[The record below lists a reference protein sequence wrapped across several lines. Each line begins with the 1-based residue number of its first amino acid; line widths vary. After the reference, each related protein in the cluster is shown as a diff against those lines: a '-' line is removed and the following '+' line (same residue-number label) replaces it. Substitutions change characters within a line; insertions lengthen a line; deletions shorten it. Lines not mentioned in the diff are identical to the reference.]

1 MAYIEEEMRKRRGE
15 NKVTDAPGGSSKG
28 AVEKRKRDGPVDI
41 YEELYQIP
49 DRLKVKS
56 HSLWNQRYGWVFIVY
71 GLGWTKA
78 C

>member
-15 NKVTDAPGGSSKG
+15 NKMANAPGASSKG
-28 AVEKRKRDGPVDI
+28 AVEQRKRDGAVDI

-49 DRLKVKS
+49 DRLKVKES
-56 HSLWNQRYGWVFIVY
+56 YHCKGGNACILKVY
-71 GLGWTKA
+71 DLGRSKA